1 MYIIPNCEC
10 KCLNV
15 WRWWWK
21 CRKVISEE
29 KISQHLKKSIK
40 VLLELVRSRDFT
52 DLKESIWCW
61 WRCHAIGH
69 FAGQLSWY
77 DEHRQKSAQQGNPH
91 SSLMSCCLPPASPIK
106 ERLKSKQQSL
116 KVKALKIQWSQDCT
130 DAKTNLPKDRYR
142 TFSTVKSPQW
152 ASAGSQLPKDDLT
165 LINNQPSFSKGCHL
179 LFDKSRNDI

>member
-10 KCLNV
+10 KCLKV
-15 WRWWWK
+15 WRWWWR

-116 KVKALKIQWSQDCT
+116 KART

-152 ASAGSQLPKDDLT
+152 ASAGPQLPKDDLT
-165 LINNQPSFSKGCHL
+165 LIKSQPSFSKGHHL
-179 LFDKSRNDI
+179 LFDKSRNNI